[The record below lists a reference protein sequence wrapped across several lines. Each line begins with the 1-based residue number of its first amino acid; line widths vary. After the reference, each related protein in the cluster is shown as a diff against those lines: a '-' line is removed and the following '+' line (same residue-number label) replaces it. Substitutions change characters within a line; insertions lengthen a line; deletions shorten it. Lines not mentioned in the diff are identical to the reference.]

1 MAAYGYGSDRSLG
14 SHQAWFKPLQKKRT
28 VEVYEKGMIRGMPK
42 PIEVEEMKSLLEAMG
57 CPERREDRLF
67 ELGLFLKGWGGNLQ
81 KAAEAYS
88 KTLKWRESFGAD
100 SIRDAVRCG
109 GNDDGQPHHF
119 PCAQSIQEAWPHQ
132 LVEVDCMC
140 RDGSPFAVSRLG
152 MVDTKRLA
160 TTVEDEHFEVWP
172 PLRNPPPSL
181 PPLRR
186 WRSRHACLVLSEV
199 VGYVSPLHREA
210 KHLWGSSQQIAIV
223 RAQR

>member
-1 MAAYGYGSDRSLG
+1 LSCEEETTGQRIPFVLFPSCLLSRNPSGGMAAYGYGSDRSLG

-28 VEVYEKGMIRGMPK
+28 VEVYEKGLIRGMPK

-88 KTLKWRESFGAD
+88 NTLKWRESFGAD

-109 GNDDGQPHHF
+109 GVDDGQAHPF
-119 PCAQSIQEAWPHQ
+119 PCAQSIQQAWPHQ

-140 RDGSPFAVSRLG
+140 RDGSPFAISRLG

-172 PLRNPPPSL
+172 PLDIS
-181 PPLRR
+181 PPLILSTSPAARIG
-186 WRSRHACLVLSEV
+186 HACLVF
-199 VGYVSPLHREA
+199 
-210 KHLWGSSQQIAIV
+210 
-223 RAQR
+223 